1 MVQPDKEPDK
11 ELDMLNHVQLI
22 NPKGSG
28 FIDQTECISLGRVS
42 WLLCRKQGV
51 FRDWTANFAWAFSPG
66 SKGLHFRN
74 NIFLLKVVTLK
85 RIWIH

>member
-28 FIDQTECISLGRVS
+28 FIDKTECISFGTCQL
-42 WLLCRKQGV
+42 
-51 FRDWTANFAWAFSPG
+51 TAVQKTRCLP
-66 SKGLHFRN
+66 
-74 NIFLLKVVTLK
+74 
-85 RIWIH
+85 